1 MKVINKKSS
10 TFFFFIFTSLIIFLT
25 TLSIHNNLL
34 QHQQLT
40 ITTFPPAHGTT
51 GNTLNLDPSQFT
63 ENQEEIY
70 KESISKILPANIEL
84 NYNGST
90 FFGKLVDYK
99 YREGYSFNALKEEQR
114 TLDIGDDL
122 ISVEVPLIEN
132 LSESIPKNTITIT
145 NGSELKFRIIGYPER
160 MEPSSLSINSYQI
173 KEDYDKILQNPKVL
187 HIADNQNELGFHVNL
202 SPGKYLFVAT
212 ATWIP
217 DTPDQVAGYVMYA
230 YHIHVNNN

>member
-1 MKVINKKSS
+1 MRVINKKSF

-40 ITTFPPAHGTT
+40 ITTFPTTHGTT
-51 GNTLNLDPSQFT
+51 DNTLNLDPSQFT

-70 KESISKILPANIEL
+70 RESILEILPAKIEL

-99 YREGYSFNALKEEQR
+99 YREGYSYNALKEEQR
-114 TLDIGDDL
+114 TLDIGDEL
-122 ISVEVPLIEN
+122 ISVDVALIQN
-132 LSESIPKNTITIT
+132 LSKYIPKNIITIT
-145 NGSELKFRIIGYPER
+145 NGSELKFRIIEYPER

-173 KEDYDKILQNPKVL
+173 KEDDDKILQNPKVL
-187 HIADNQNELGFHVNL
+187 HIADNQNELIFNVNL
-202 SPGKYLFVAT
+202 FPGKYMFVAT

-217 DTPDQVAGYVMYA
+217 ETPDHISGYVMYA
-230 YHIHVNNN
+230 YNIHVK